1 MNNMNKLIN
10 LLLDLPKTV
19 NDKLPE
25 NCFNKMMDDS
35 EGSIKKWTGTTFK
48 VGALVLLVVTLI
60 AVVTNG
66 IDTFSSASGL
76 GQVSAVI
83 CLLILVYAAF
93 PIAHIVRKAGD
104 SLSASKSNTV
114 DFLARDFVIENI
126 KALGHITALVAL
138 FGAICSTVGWVLN
151 SAGMSMDVN
160 LISAFAYATAL
171 PTDAAVTFLDMIRLG
186 FVGGVLETFNDWSL
200 LSETS
205 KLGWSS
211 AGLVA
216 VGYEYVQVILILA
229 KLYLALAIYHFFYG
243 ILSTLTRWIQKPSLP
258 FKTS

>member
-1 MNNMNKLIN
+1 MNKLLN

-25 NCFNKMMDDS
+25 NCFNEMMDNS
-35 EGSIKKWTGTTFK
+35 EGSIKKWTGTAYK

-60 AVVTNG
+60 SVITSG
-66 IDTFSSASGL
+66 MDTMSSASGL

-83 CLLILVYAAF
+83 CLLILIYAAF
-93 PIAHIVRKAGD
+93 PIAHVVRTAGD
-104 SLSASKSNTV
+104 SLSASKSNSV
-114 DFLARDFVIENI
+114 DFIARDFVVTNI

-151 SAGMSMDVN
+151 SDGMSMSVD
-160 LISAFAYATAL
+160 LIGAFAYAYAL
-171 PTDAAVTFLDMIRLG
+171 PLDAAATFLEMIRLG
-186 FVGGVLETFNDWSL
+186 FVGGVLETFNGWDL
-200 LSETS
+200 TGSEAS
-205 KLGWSS
+205 GYNI

-216 VGYEYVQVILILA
+216 VGYEYAQVILILA

-243 ILSTLTRWIQKPSLP
+243 ILSTLTRWIQRPSLP